1 MDLFKLQA
9 VKTRQTIVISTRYH
23 IYLFFLENFHQCD
36 SLVKS
41 NIVVATKIPQVRR
54 QNAVFV
60 IGITKFKETDLVK
73 SELNGV
79 FEKSYEIKY
88 KIFTAMKNN
97 VVRIGK
103 NKIHQN
109 ELIIRVHRTEN
120 ANGLIRNYLYFQ
132 DDVQKVYANK
142 LVLQYYLNK
151 NICGGAHSISSRVS
165 KHGNAK
171 NGKQFYAVKKSTLIG
186 LKSDLMNDRRKRT
199 TKTNSK
205 CHV

>member
-23 IYLFFLENFHQCD
+23 IYLFFLENFDQCY

-41 NIVVATKIPQVRR
+41 NIVVATKIPPVRR
-54 QNAVFV
+54 QNAVFA

-73 SELNGV
+73 SESNGV
-79 FEKSYEIKY
+79 FGKSYEIKY
-88 KIFTAMKNN
+88 KIFTAMKNK

-109 ELIIRVHRTEN
+109 ELIIKVHRTEN
-120 ANGLIRNYLYFQ
+120 ANALIRNYLYFQ
-132 DDVQKVYANK
+132 DDLQKLYANK

-151 NICGGAHSISSRVS
+151 SICGDAHSISFRVS
-165 KHGNAK
+165 KHGTLKMEN
-171 NGKQFYAVKKSTLIG
+171 NFMQSKKAL
-186 LKSDLMNDRRKRT
+186 
-199 TKTNSK
+199 
-205 CHV
+205 